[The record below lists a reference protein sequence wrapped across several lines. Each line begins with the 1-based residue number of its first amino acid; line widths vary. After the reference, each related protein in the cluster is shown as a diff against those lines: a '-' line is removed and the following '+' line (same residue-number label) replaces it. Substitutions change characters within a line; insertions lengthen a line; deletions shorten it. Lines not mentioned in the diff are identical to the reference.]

1 MFTVTPHCQIM
12 EQLGLKES
20 SRKLV
25 TICAISYFLSIY
37 LMLHVGVQTFEHD
50 RVKNFRVGSK
60 QGLSKSGYNNK
71 LLPPFHNIRDFD
83 FLLALF
89 DHSSY

>member
-1 MFTVTPHCQIM
+1 
-12 EQLGLKES
+12 
-20 SRKLV
+20 
-25 TICAISYFLSIY
+25 
-37 LMLHVGVQTFEHD
+37 MLHVGVQTFEHD

-71 LLPPFHNIRDFD
+71 LLPPIHNIRDFD

-89 DHSSY
+89 DHSSYSTNLCKYKKRKVVLKVLWIIK